1 MDDIIVQTILLMF
14 FSVYFFQMVME
25 VVYQNDYGDTTEDED
40 ITDEEDDTDTED
52 GEDEEDEENKDYKDG
67 DTENIVTVAYQ
78 DKYLTKV
85 RNVKQ
90 FKEEPEPLNIN
101 HLKNNF
107 VMEYTPVGNVLMYY
121 NVVKECFD
129 YYSDSTIPYRYLEVV
144 ARKYVLMNNCV
155 SLYFDM
161 EEELKK
167 CEVKNR
173 ERDGEKDLEDLKER
187 IDLKKEEKDLNKVLN
202 KDLKDLK
209 DLKKS
214 VFAKFKSYN
223 KEGGTGHVNTAA
235 PSKNNISQINVNS
248 KANNSENVC
257 LKEHANRYSHQ
268 GKILNFSMLQKVDRT
283 KVDKKFAM
291 TYADFKRLKNMER
304 IYDKEDKDKDKETE
318 DKEKE

>member
-1 MDDIIVQTILLMF
+1 MF

-25 VVYQNDYGDTTEDED
+25 VVYQNDYGDIED
-40 ITDEEDDTDTED
+40 DEEDT
-52 GEDEEDEENKDYKDG
+52 EDEEDEEDEN
-67 DTENIVTVAYQ
+67 TENIVTVAYQ

-101 HLKNNF
+101 HLKHNF

-167 CEVKNR
+167 CEMKNR
-173 ERDGEKDLEDLKER
+173 ERDGIDLKEVIDLKEG
-187 IDLKKEEKDLNKVLN
+187 IDLKKEEKDLN

-235 PSKNNISQINVNS
+235 PSKNNISQINVNA
-248 KANNSENVC
+248 KANNSENLC

-304 IYDKEDKDKDKETE
+304 IYDKEDKDKE
-318 DKEKE
+318 DEEKE

>member
-25 VVYQNDYGDTTEDED
+25 VVYQNDYGDIEDDED
-40 ITDEEDDTDTED
+40 ITDTED
-52 GEDEEDEENKDYKDG
+52 GEDEEDEENKDCKDEN
-67 DTENIVTVAYQ
+67 TENIVTVAYQ

-167 CEVKNR
+167 CEMKNR
-173 ERDGEKDLEDLKER
+173 EKEGIDLKDLEDLKEG
-187 IDLKKEEKDLNKVLN
+187 IDLKKEEKDLN
-202 KDLKDLK
+202 DLK

-235 PSKNNISQINVNS
+235 PSKNNISQINV
-248 KANNSENVC
+248 KTNNGENVC

>member
-1 MDDIIVQTILLMF
+1 MMDDIIVRTMMFLF
-14 FSVYFFQMVME
+14 FSFYLFQMVME
-25 VVYQNDYGDTTEDED
+25 VVYQNHYGDTEDED
-40 ITDEEDDTDTED
+40 EDNDDTD
-52 GEDEEDEENKDYKDG
+52 DG
-67 DTENIVTVAYQ
+67 DSQVEDSNNCNDSKVVTVTYE
-78 DKYLTKV
+78 DKYLIKV
-85 RNVKQ
+85 RNTKQ
-90 FKEEPEPLNIN
+90 FKEEPLNIP

-121 NVVKECFD
+121 NGVKECFD

-161 EEELKK
+161 EEELAR
-167 CEVKNR
+167 CV
-173 ERDGEKDLEDLKER
+173 RDVEKRKEDGIDLKEEDENGEKDR
-187 IDLKKEEKDLNKVLN
+187 IDSKEDF
-202 KDLKDLK
+202 KDLKK

-235 PSKNNISQINVNS
+235 PPKNNISQINVNVNV

-304 IYDKEDKDKDKETE
+304 IYDKEDKDKETE
-318 DKEKE
+318 DKEEE

>member
-1 MDDIIVQTILLMF
+1 MDDIIVQTILLLF

-25 VVYQNDYGDTTEDED
+25 VVYQNDYGNIEEDEDTEDED
-40 ITDEEDDTDTED
+40 EDT
-52 GEDEEDEENKDYKDG
+52 EDEEDE

-121 NVVKECFD
+121 NGVKECFD

-173 ERDGEKDLEDLKER
+173 EREGIDLKDLEDLKEG
-187 IDLKKEEKDLNKVLN
+187 IDLN
-202 KDLKDLK
+202 KDLNKDLK

-235 PSKNNISQINVNS
+235 PSKNNISQINVNA